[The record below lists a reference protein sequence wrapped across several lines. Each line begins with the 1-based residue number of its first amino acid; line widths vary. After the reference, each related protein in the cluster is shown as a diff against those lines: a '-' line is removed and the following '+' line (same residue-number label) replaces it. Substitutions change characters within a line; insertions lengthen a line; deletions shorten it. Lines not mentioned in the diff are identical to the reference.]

1 MIAPTPLQ
9 EIDFDLARLA
19 ADFPPVWR
27 HPHKQAIHD
36 RVRRESGPLSGAL
49 RYSRWEMAPLAE
61 DLKLH
66 SCDVQAETGFFTY
79 AGSNAGV
86 WHLNFADPRLFA
98 AYGSPLMAQDEWQ
111 VLEHPL
117 LGSLREALIHAGQP
131 ALTRQDGIS
140 TPVLVTDV
148 PRQCAIDLSGG
159 TAPPSSWLRGL
170 FGSDKRPP
178 LYGNA
183 FATADREDVMRCV
196 TVLHPPKPSNIIAI
210 AAPTGSGA
218 YSLKQ
223 ITDILQTAFNG
234 FSAAA
239 LHSSLHGI
247 PSEQVTI
254 HTGWWGCGAFGG
266 SRPMMALLQIL
277 AARMAGVGH
286 LVFHI
291 GAAGERSHFHEALSC
306 LHLVTAQATATST
319 STLLSEIEA
328 LRFHWGQIDGN

>member
-1 MIAPTPLQ
+1 MSAPTPLQ

-36 RVRRESGPLSGAL
+36 RVRRESGQLSGEL
-49 RYSRWEMAPLAE
+49 RYSRWEMTPLAE
-61 DLKLH
+61 DLTLH
-66 SCDVQAETGFFTY
+66 ACDVQAEAGFFAY
-79 AGSNAGV
+79 AESNAGV

-111 VLEHPL
+111 VLEHPV
-117 LGSLREALIHAGQP
+117 LGSLREALIHADQP

-170 FGSDKRPP
+170 FGGDKRPS

-196 TVLHPPKPSNIIAI
+196 TVLHPPTHSNIIAI

-218 YSLKQ
+218 YTPKQ
-223 ITDILQTAFNG
+223 ITDILQTAFNA

-239 LHSSLHGI
+239 LHSTRHGI
-247 PSEQVTI
+247 PSHQVTI

-266 SRPMMALLQIL
+266 SRPLMALLQIL
-277 AARMAGVGH
+277 AARMVGVRR

-291 GAAGERSHFHEALSC
+291 GTEGERSDFHEALAC
-306 LHLVTAQATATST
+306 LDLVTAQDTATGT
-319 STLLSEIEA
+319 ATLLSEIEA
-328 LRFHWGQIDGN
+328 LRFHWGQSDGN

>member
-1 MIAPTPLQ
+1 MNAPTPLQ

-36 RVRRESGPLSGAL
+36 RVRREGGPLAGTL
-49 RYSRWEMAPLAE
+49 HYSRWEMAPLADE
-61 DLKLH
+61 FTLH
-66 SCDVQAETGFFTY
+66 ACDVRAEAGFFTY
-79 AGSNAGV
+79 AESNAGV

-111 VLEHPL
+111 VLEHPA
-117 LGSLREALIHAGQP
+117 LGSLREALIHDEQP

-148 PRQCAIDLSGG
+148 PRQCAIDLSGS
-159 TAPPSSWLRGL
+159 TAPTPSWLRGL
-170 FGSDKRPP
+170 FSSDKKPP

-183 FATADREDVMRCV
+183 FATAGREDVMRCV
-196 TVLHPPKPSNIIAI
+196 TVLHPPTLSNIIAI
-210 AAPTGSGA
+210 ASPTGSGA
-218 YSLKQ
+218 YSLRQ
-223 ITDILQTAFNG
+223 ITDILQTALNG

-239 LHSSLHGI
+239 LHATRHGT
-247 PSEQVTI
+247 PSAEVTI

-266 SRPMMALLQIL
+266 SRPLMALLQIL
-277 AARMAGVGH
+277 AARMAGIGR

-291 GAAGERSHFHEALSC
+291 GGEGERSPFNEALAC
-306 LHLVTAQATATST
+306 LDLVTAQGTATRT

-328 LRFHWGQIDGN
+328 LRFHWGQSDGN